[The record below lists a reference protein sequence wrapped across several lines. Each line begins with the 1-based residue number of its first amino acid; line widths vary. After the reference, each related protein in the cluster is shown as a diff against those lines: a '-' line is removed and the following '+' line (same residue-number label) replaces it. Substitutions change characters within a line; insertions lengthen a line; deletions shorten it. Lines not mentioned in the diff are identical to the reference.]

1 MTKIQIR
8 RDTSTNWSTNNPT
21 PASGEPCYE
30 TDTGKFKIGNG
41 TTPYNNLEYI
51 GAGDL
56 PDNITTQGNTFNGAS
71 QLVQLDSSGKLPAI
85 DGSQLT
91 NLPSSTPSNMV
102 TTDTEQTIAAVK
114 KFQLAPY
121 INAINTLDGQ
131 KSIYYVTNNTLN
143 LGGTSTNGLTCNFN
157 NTPTINNVNIATI
170 NDIPDTSSF
179 ASQASVNS
187 INTALNGIKFWKGTQ
202 SAYEGIATKD
212 ENTLYIITGA

>member
-8 RDTSTNWSTNNPT
+8 RDTSSNWQQYNPT
-21 PASGEPCYE
+21 PSSGEPCYE
-30 TDTGKFKIGNG
+30 TDTGKLKIGNG
-41 TTPYNNLEYI
+41 TTPYNQLEYI

-56 PDNITTQGNTFNGAS
+56 PDNVTTQGNTFNGAG
-71 QLVQLDSSGKLPAI
+71 QLVQLDSSGRLPAV

-91 NLPSSTPSNMV
+91 NLPSSTPANMV
-102 TTDTEQTIAAVK
+102 TTDTQQTIGSVK
-114 KFQLAPY
+114 TFSLAPR
-121 INAINTLDGQ
+121 INNIDTYDGQ
-131 KSIYYVTNNTLN
+131 YSIYYLSDKKLN
-143 LGGTSTNGLTCNFN
+143 LGGNGLTCNFGL
-157 NTPTINNVNIATI
+157 TPTINDVNIATI

-202 SAYEGIATKD
+202 SAYDGITTKD